1 MRYIQVAR
9 VSEVQRSCDLSEC
22 NPSAARVLT
31 RGNIQEWEFAYKK
44 GSKESLVDPETHIS
58 ILDLT
63 STSKAMPLVSGIY
76 IIEFGLEYSAG
87 VNSAPTPDPLY
98 LTRNRDGQQLTVE
111 HGNPIGSLNK
121 QVDLYNK
128 CCHMNLSAN
137 MFLHRSGTSCYR

>member
-1 MRYIQVAR
+1 
-9 VSEVQRSCDLSEC
+9 
-22 NPSAARVLT
+22 
-31 RGNIQEWEFAYKK
+31 
-44 GSKESLVDPETHIS
+44 
-58 ILDLT
+58 
-63 STSKAMPLVSGIY
+63 MPQALVSGIY

-137 MFLHRSGTSCYR
+137 MFLHRSGTSFYR